1 MAQESRLVIVIDAKN
16 AERNARNLGNELDNI
31 ERKGDFAS
39 KSMDGLSVA
48 TRQLAGYMAGL
59 VTISASVSKI
69 DAYTNMSNRLKLV
82 TNSQAELNQAL
93 DDTFKIAQNSRAA
106 WDGVIQVYQR
116 FSDNAKTLGINM
128 QKTAELT
135 DTVSKAVAISGAS
148 AQAAE
153 AALTQFGQALASGQL
168 RGEELNSILE
178 QTPALAKA
186 IAQGMGITVGQ
197 LRSVA
202 AEGKIT
208 GEVLVDALTKARASV
223 NELFSKTDMTI
234 GQSIT
239 YLNNELTKFVGEA
252 GKGSGAATALA
263 VSVKV
268 LAENLELITDAAILV
283 GVAYLTK
290 AIIDKTVAVQAGIAS
305 SVASRQAAIA
315 QAEAEVQLLGI
326 EALRARQLV
335 ALAATELGLARA
347 EYNGATSANARAV
360 AIQRLTAA
368 EISHAVALK
377 GSTIATEN
385 YTLAQD
391 KLSSASSK
399 FGKVASGAF
408 ALIGGPIGAITLGVT
423 GLAAG
428 YMYLQH
434 RTEEANKKLEEQ
446 MQIAKKTKEEL
457 IALKGVQRDVAIN
470 DLQDAFEKQ
479 NVSLRKLN
487 NEFLGFVDNI
497 GRSGKQSKQVIDIF
511 ELARKGAI
519 TNAEALERLNKL
531 NILTP
536 EQKKQGVEL
545 VNGYITQA
553 QKTSDAEK
561 ALKVFGIEVKLAGN
575 AAQNAASQHLQQKDA
590 LDGTASAANR
600 ASQALQDYRNKQK
613 ESAFE
618 SLYKQGYLEKG
629 YTVAQANAIYE
640 LQKIKGESAILS
652 QDEIDSTLRTI
663 KLTEQLKDKEDA
675 ITDAKRKQTQE
686 LEKQLK
692 VLQVNSKVQAN
703 AAKYNFGGLENKYGL
718 PSGML
723 SAIHMIESRG
733 NTKAYNKDTGAS
745 GGFQF
750 LSGTAKQYGVKDR
763 FDLGQSAEGAAKYL
777 QYLLKLFNGNVEKAV
792 RAYHAGEGNVQK
804 GKNLGKYNNQYIK
817 DYYSYMGG
825 ASGYSGVEKDFI
837 SLMNDQVKERQKTL
851 AEIKQLQA
859 QFDTET
865 IARSKARDEQIEK
878 ATALGQKH
886 LIPEINLRYE
896 SQEKIAKLQLDNELN
911 SYKWTEEQKLEVTKQ
926 INILRLDADG
936 KFSDDQKAIAKK
948 AYEEAYTNQVALVKL
963 ASEQRIFQANQV
975 MYSEI
980 DRIKKRYEFER
991 QEIALI
997 QDEKERAAALNSSYA
1012 QQNTE
1017 ESAIRDQAISDYRD
1031 VMGYEESPLVK
1042 QFEVLDKMRELDLI
1056 SEEKYQQDKLMLQ
1069 TKYSASYMQSMLGG
1083 FMSLVDENSSAYAAM
1098 FAAQK
1103 AFAVAQALMNIPS
1116 TYSNTVNAVS
1126 AIPLIGPYIAPAMGA
1141 AAAALQVAQA
1151 ASIKSTNMSG
1161 FKSGGYT
1168 GNYGTNQVAGVVHGQ
1183 EYVLNAEATKRVGV
1197 NTLNAINNGST
1208 IQAEKQAQANA
1219 RVQAANPQPIEN
1231 KVQVGIFDDR
1241 SDMLDQMRG
1250 REGEKIVMYHLRR
1263 NGMVKA

>member
-575 AAQNAASQHLQQKDA
+575 AAQNAAAQHLQQKDA

-991 QEIALI
+991 AEIMKNL
-997 QDEKERAAALNSSYA
+997 DLKERSALLAASYIN
-1012 QQNTE
+1012 QSQE
-1017 ESAIRDQAISDYRD
+1017 ESKLRDSAISDYRS
-1031 VMGYEESPLVK
+1031 VMGLDESPLMK
-1042 QFEVLDKMRELDLI
+1042 QFESLQKMRELDLLN
-1056 SEEKYQQDKLMLQ
+1056 EEAYQNAKLQLQ
-1069 TKYSASYMQSMLGG
+1069 AKSTAGYMEGMLGG
-1083 FMSLVDENSSAYAAM
+1083 FASLVDENSKTYAVL

-1103 AFAVAQALMNIPS
+1103 AFAVAQAMLNIPAA
-1116 TYSNTVNAVS
+1116 YSKAYDAVVGT
-1126 AIPLIGPYIAPAMGA
+1126 PYVGPYIAPAVGA

-1219 RVQAANPQPIEN
+1219 RVQGGKPQTIDNNLRVIMVKDEN
-1231 KVQVGIFDDR
+1231 EAKDWLYGP
-1241 SDMLDQMRG
+1241 
-1250 REGEKIVMYHLRR
+1250 EGEKAFLYHMKR
-1263 NGMVKA
+1263 NRSKV